1 MEAVPRGGAAVV
13 YEARVVVVSSAAEV
27 VTAEVLRVAVTVS
40 TTRWT
45 VLVMVQVVTRLLSEA
60 AAGYASWAEANAKRA
75 AAVRLEKRMV
85 LDLAARLIDS
95 GWNVG

>member
-1 MEAVPRGGAAVV
+1 MEAVPSGGAAVV

-27 VTAEVLRVAVTVS
+27 VIAEVLRVAVTVS

-60 AAGYASWAEANAKRA
+60 AAGYASWAEASAKRA
-75 AAVRLEKRMV
+75 AAVRVEKRMV